1 MSGLGVLSIRSVFVS
16 SFGRSYIGML
26 GGSGGTNPNT
36 NQLKWKKPACGSKKS
51 QAFKKQRAHE
61 QPIAK
66 DRVIHTNK
74 SAYATTLLKVENL
87 KHSAPAYTG
96 NLTRQDE
103 VSLPPELGCGYRRL
117 KYIAG

>member
-1 MSGLGVLSIRSVFVS
+1 MCSADESSGAHHVGIHMTEDS
-16 SFGRSYIGML
+16 SDAAESPE
-26 GGSGGTNPNT
+26 TNW
-36 NQLKWKKPACGSKKS
+36 LKWKKLARGSKKS
-51 QAFKKQRAHE
+51 LAFKKQRAHE

-87 KHSAPAYTG
+87 KHSALAYTG
-96 NLTRQDE
+96 NLTKQDE